1 MSKEVIWV
9 IGASGQIGSDLTIEL
24 RKIYGGA
31 NVIASDIKQPTDEV
45 LHGGP
50 FETHDICQL
59 EEISDT
65 VKKYKITQIYNLAA
79 LLSGTA
85 EKDPR
90 FAWRLNMNGLFNV
103 LNVAREGFVKKVFW
117 PSSIAVFGPTTPKIN
132 TPQRTVAEPNTVYGI
147 TKVAGERWCEWYHQ
161 KYGIDIRSIRYP
173 GLIGYTALPGGGTTD
188 YAVDIFHHAIKGQ
201 QYKCFLSK
209 DTTLP
214 MMYMPDGIR
223 ATLELMHA
231 SADKVKI
238 RSSYNIA
245 GMSFNPDQI
254 YQAIK
259 KIYPDFLITYKPDF
273 RQEIAN
279 TWPQSIDDSIAFKDW
294 GWKPNYNLEKMV
306 DDMIKHLKQ
315 ELVNLAP

>member
-1 MSKEVIWV
+1 MSKEIIWV
-9 IGASGQIGSDLTIEL
+9 IGASGQIGSDLVIEL
-24 RKIYGGA
+24 RKIYGGD
-31 NVIASDIKQPTDEV
+31 NVIASDIKNPTDEV

-50 FETHDICQL
+50 FEMHDICQL
-59 EEISDT
+59 DEISDT

-103 LNVAREGFVKKVFW
+103 LNVAREGIVKKVFW
-117 PSSIAVFGPTTPKIN
+117 PSSIAVFGPTTPKVN
-132 TPQRTVAEPNTVYGI
+132 TPQVTITEPNTVYGI
-147 TKVAGERWCEWYHQ
+147 TKIAGERWCEWYHL
-161 KYGIDIRSIRYP
+161 KYGIDVRSIRYP

-201 QYKCFLSK
+201 DYECFLTK
-209 DTTLP
+209 NTTLP

-231 SADKVKI
+231 TEDQIKI

-245 GMSFNPDQI
+245 GMSFDPDEI
-254 YQAIK
+254 YKEIK
-259 KIYPDFLITYKPDF
+259 THYPDFVINYKADF
-273 RQEIAN
+273 RQKIAD
-279 TWPQSIDDSIAFKDW
+279 TWPQSIDDLEANKDW
-294 GWKPNYNLEKMV
+294 GWKPEYDLKKMV
-306 DDMIKHLKQ
+306 EDMIKHLKS
-315 ELVNLAP
+315 ELLIL